1 MSGVACQG
9 QFDGDKS
16 TEIAQFCVRTTIA
29 LFRILKKQAPAAETD
44 EALLIRYQTGG
55 DMEALGRLYERYME
69 LVYGVCL
76 KYLQSEADAEDAVMQ
91 IFEEL
96 TDKCCKAQ
104 INAFRPWLYTVAKNH
119 CLMALRKA
127 SRQALDTS
135 DPALVQSDALWHPDM
150 EDADETTLR
159 LLRQCL
165 ERLPPQQKQC
175 IDLFYMQ
182 GYSYKGIAGMQGED
196 IGTVRSH
203 IQNGRRNLRKCMNR
217 QNHDNE

>member
-1 MSGVACQG
+1 M
-9 QFDGDKS
+9 
-16 TEIAQFCVRTTIA
+16 A
-29 LFRILKKQAPAAETD
+29 LFRIQSTQAHAAETD
-44 EALLIRYQTGG
+44 EALLARYQANGN
-55 DMEALGRLYERYME
+55 MEALGRLYERYME

-96 TDKCCKAQ
+96 TDKCRKTE

-127 SRQALDTS
+127 NRHALDTS

-165 ERLPPQQKQC
+165 ERLPQQQKQY
-175 IDLFYMQ
+175 IELFYIQ
-182 GYSYKGIAGMQGED
+182 GHSYKGIAAMQSEN
-196 IGTVRSH
+196 IGAVRSH
-203 IQNGRRNLRKCMNR
+203 IQNGRRNLRKCMSNQNR
-217 QNHDNE
+217 QNLHNE